1 MLDIKPVK
9 IGDDTWSFTWE
20 WGKDGHDTVLWFR
33 AVSDRDAEVRFPVY
47 DMMHLTPCAIKDIC
61 YEKVRAYVDGSI

>member
-20 WGKDGHDTVLWFR
+20 FDKDGQGKTLWFR

-47 DMMHLTPCAIKDIC
+47 DMMHLTPCAIKEIC
-61 YEKVRAYVDGSI
+61 HEKVRTYVDGSI